1 MTQPIA
7 ILLSALLLLGACV
20 STTSAPGDNRPFAAI
35 GSLQEISGV
44 YKNKGEGDE
53 RYRPLYLSALLWP
66 GDETLHHADI
76 ETIVVSETAAGVL
89 EVSARTAQQTVKSGR
104 YVEGKDFRIE
114 DGRLLLGTQTGMA
127 GLKTGEPLLGAYRHE
142 VELGLDTTGQG
153 KARQHGWAAGLA
165 FLLIPIAADSTEEV
179 RFLRLSTVPE

>member
-7 ILLSALLLLGACV
+7 IFLSALLLLGACV
-20 STTSAPGDNRPFAAI
+20 ATNTAPVDNRPFAPV
-35 GSLQEISGV
+35 GSLQEITGI
-44 YKNKGEGDE
+44 YQNRGEGDE

-66 GDETLHHADI
+66 GDETLHHGDI

-89 EVSARTAQQTVKSGR
+89 EVSARTAQMTVKSGR
-104 YVEGKDFRIE
+104 YVEGKDFKLE

-127 GLKTGEPLLGAYRHE
+127 GLKAGEPLLGAYRQE
-142 VELGLDTTGQG
+142 IELGLDTTGQG
-153 KARQHGWAAGLA
+153 KARQHVSAAGLA

-179 RFLRLSTVPE
+179 RFLRLSAETE